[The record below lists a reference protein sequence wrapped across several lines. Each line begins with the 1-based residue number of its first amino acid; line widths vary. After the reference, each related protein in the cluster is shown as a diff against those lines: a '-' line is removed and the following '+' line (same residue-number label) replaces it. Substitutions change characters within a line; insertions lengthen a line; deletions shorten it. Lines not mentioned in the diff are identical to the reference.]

1 MNNPNDTDRPS
12 VRWGLLRFSVV
23 SPLLAAPPAPRE
35 LGLALEQLAAKTWK
49 NPITSEPI
57 TFSVSAVE
65 RWYYLA
71 RSHPQ
76 DPVGALTRR
85 QRKDLGLS
93 PSLTAEFRKALWA
106 QYKAHPNWSYQLHVD
121 NLAALVEKEP
131 TVGPVP
137 SYASVRRYMRAQ
149 GMWRRPLPRDT
160 AGARAAM
167 ARLDEREVR
176 SFEAAFVH
184 GLWHLDFHHGSL
196 KIRDTNGDWVFPV
209 VLAILDD
216 CSRLAC
222 HVQWYIDEAES
233 AETLVHGLSQ
243 AIQKRG
249 LPRALMTDN
258 GSAMIAAETQQ
269 GLKELG
275 ISHETTLPNSPY
287 QNGKQENFW
296 ATLEGRLM
304 RMLDTEEN
312 LTLELLNEATQA
324 WVEMEYHRRFHSE
337 LGQSPLERFLKG
349 PSVERES
356 PTSERLREVFR
367 REVCRTQRRNDG
379 TLSLDGRRY
388 EIPSRYRH
396 LKKIWVRYARWNL
409 GFMHMVDG
417 RTGQLLCRLYPQD
430 KAANA
435 SGQRKKLEPIA
446 GGDPLIQPASVT
458 PQQGRAPLLAK
469 LLADYAATGYP
480 AAYVPHHRTPDL
492 HAKSTDTTNANTK
505 PTTLHEEEKE

>member
-1 MNNPNDTDRPS
+1 MNDSNDTDRPG
-12 VRWGLLRFSVV
+12 VRWARLRFAVV
-23 SPLLAAPPAPRE
+23 GPLLASPPAPRE
-35 LGLALEQLAAKTWK
+35 LRRALEEVAAKTWK
-49 NPITSEPI
+49 HPITGRSVRI
-57 TFSVSAVE
+57 SVSSIE

-76 DPVGALTRR
+76 DPVGALRR
-85 QRKDLGLS
+85 RVRKDIGLC
-93 PSLTAEFRKALWA
+93 PSLTAELRLALWA
-106 QYKAHPNWSYQLHVD
+106 QYKAHLNWSFRLHVD
-121 NLAALVEKEP
+121 NLAALIERDP
-131 TVGPVP
+131 TLGPMP

-149 GMWRRPLPRDT
+149 GMVRRPLPRDT

-167 ARLDEREVR
+167 ERLDKREVR
-176 SFEAAFVH
+176 GFEVSFVL

-196 KIRDTNGDWVFPV
+196 KILDANGDWIFPV

-222 HVQWYIDEAES
+222 HVQWYVEET

-249 LPRALMTDN
+249 LPRGLMTDN
-258 GSAMIAAETQQ
+258 GSPMIAEETQQ
-269 GLKELG
+269 GLKDLG
-275 ISHETTLPNSPY
+275 IPHERTLPHSPY

-304 RMLDTEEN
+304 RMLDREQD
-312 LTLELLNEATQA
+312 LTLGFLNEATQA
-324 WVEMEYHRRFHSE
+324 WVEMEYNRHLHSE
-337 LGQSPLERFLKG
+337 LGQSPLERYLKG

-356 PTSERLREVFR
+356 PTSERLRQVFR
-367 REVCRTQRRNDG
+367 QEVRRTQRRSDG
-379 TLSLDGRRY
+379 TFSLEGRRY

-396 LKKIWVRYARWNL
+396 LQRIWVRYARWNL
-409 GFMHMVDG
+409 GYVHMVDG
-417 RTGQLLCRLYPQD
+417 RTGQILCRLYPQD
-430 KAANA
+430 KEANA

-446 GGDPLIQPASVT
+446 GGDPLITPAEVI

-480 AAYVPHHRTPDL
+480 AAYLPHGV
-492 HAKSTDTTNANTK
+492 STRSESCSDTEAHNNNTNPVDK
-505 PTTLHEEEKE
+505 EEEP